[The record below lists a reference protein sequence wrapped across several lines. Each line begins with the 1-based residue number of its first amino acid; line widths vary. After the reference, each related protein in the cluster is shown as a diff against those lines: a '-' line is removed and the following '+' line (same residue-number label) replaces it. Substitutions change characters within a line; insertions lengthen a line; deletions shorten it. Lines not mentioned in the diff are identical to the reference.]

1 MSLQVNIQVND
12 TATPVLARL
21 HQELRDRIEL
31 NRYIAAAAEAGTRIH
46 IRVVAQQRHTTAERL
61 GSQPTG
67 YLAKRA
73 EMVEGKGDSSGARIT
88 VTGAIFRR
96 VLGPV
101 VIRPKS
107 AKMLTIPWRAEA
119 HGRRAREFEG
129 LFVYRSK
136 QGKLFLAKRDGQRIK
151 FLFLLKAQVTLPQDR
166 GLLPTEEQY
175 GQAGE
180 LAARGYLRKI
190 LREEG
195 IAA

>member
-1 MSLQVNIQVND
+1 MSLQVTIQVND

-21 HQELRDRIEL
+21 HQELSDRGEL
-31 NRYIAAAAEAGTRIH
+31 HQYIAAAAEAGTRMH
-46 IRVVAQQRHTTAERL
+46 IRAAAKQRHTTAERL

-73 EMVEGKGDSSGARIT
+73 EMVESKGDSQGARIT

-101 VIRPKS
+101 VVRAKS

-119 HGRRAREFEG
+119 HGKRAGEFQG

-166 GLLPTEEQY
+166 GLLPTDEQY
-175 GQAGE
+175 SKTGE
-180 LAARGYLRKI
+180 LAARGYLRKL
-190 LREEG
+190 LREAG
-195 IAA
+195 IEA